1 MPIWS
6 GQSDGLGTS
15 DGDQQYVKGILSAST
30 RHGPSDLG
38 MGSKSSE
45 SRQVL
50 MRSPSLHSGPEGQH
64 GQGQGSVQGCHAGN
78 VWPHSPLPGH
88 PLHRKI

>member
-6 GQSDGLGTS
+6 DQSAGLGTS

-30 RHGPSDLG
+30 RHGPSDLD

-50 MRSPSLHSGPEGQH
+50 MRSPSLHSGETRVSTVKGPYT
-64 GQGQGSVQGCHAGN
+64 VAMRHA
-78 VWPHSPLPGH
+78 
-88 PLHRKI
+88 